1 VQQKRGVEV
10 SLMERLHDLGSGIP
24 MITLEEQ
31 YWMVSSICKVVP
43 TVFYGGQLRTADCL
57 PNMSVW
63 NLGCYRSEVRLMW
76 IHVKH
81 DEHSLTPG
89 GGDLTNNGEPPTSGS
104 AYAVGWTSFAIF
116 RKRPTQHAITSI
128 G

>member
-1 VQQKRGVEV
+1 MDAVIWANQ
-10 SLMERLHDLGSGIP
+10 
-24 MITLEEQ
+24 
-31 YWMVSSICKVVP
+31 
-43 TVFYGGQLRTADCL
+43 VFYGGQLRTADCL

-116 RKRPTQHAITSI
+116 RKRPTQHAITSTSSSADPRSYQLESHD
-128 G
+128 GSRKHDGN